1 MEQAEQADALSATSS
16 KKEAEWLID
25 DPAAKAA
32 HRRMPSDDEYVFDG
46 EIDASLARHAA
57 NKRIKCDDAREEGEV
72 KGDNKQGSEAEE
84 EEKAEAKK
92 EQRSEEGESA
102 RTQCGDGDHGAE
114 RAEDGHEAGTG
125 TIRVIRTQVY
135 EDLLTLDEFQKL
147 AGEERNSNRTH
158 KIEMNKSVVIYIP
171 PQDPRNGGHEVE
183 VTKYVVLST
192 TVTEQEISVADM
204 TMQDLI
210 NNVYPGDPNPPKK
223 INIFMDHGVGPPFGA
238 P

>member
-1 MEQAEQADALSATSS
+1 MEQAEQADALSATS
-16 KKEAEWLID
+16 KKGAEWLID
-25 DPAAKAA
+25 APAAKAA
-32 HRRMPSDDEYVFDG
+32 HRRMPSDDEYVYDG

-57 NKRIKCDDAREEGEV
+57 NKRTKRDDTHEEGEV

-92 EQRSEEGESA
+92 EQRSEEDESV
-102 RTQCGDGDHGAE
+102 RTRCGDGDHGAE

-125 TIRVIRTQVY
+125 TIRVIRKQVY
-135 EDLLTLDEFQKL
+135 EDMMTLVEFQKL
-147 AGEERNSNRTH
+147 EGAERNPNRTH
-158 KIEMNKSVVIYIP
+158 NVEMNKWAIYL

-204 TMQDLI
+204 TIQDLM
-210 NNVYPGDPNPPKK
+210 NNVYPGDPNPPKN

>member
-1 MEQAEQADALSATSS
+1 M
-16 KKEAEWLID
+16 
-25 DPAAKAA
+25 
-32 HRRMPSDDEYVFDG
+32 
-46 EIDASLARHAA
+46 
-57 NKRIKCDDAREEGEV
+57 NKR
-72 KGDNKQGSEAEE
+72 
-84 EEKAEAKK
+84 
-92 EQRSEEGESA
+92 
-102 RTQCGDGDHGAE
+102 
-114 RAEDGHEAGTG
+114 
-125 TIRVIRTQVY
+125 VI
-135 EDLLTLDEFQKL
+135 
-147 AGEERNSNRTH
+147 
-158 KIEMNKSVVIYIP
+158 IYL

>member
-32 HRRMPSDDEYVFDG
+32 HRRMPSDDEYVYDG

-92 EQRSEEGESA
+92 EQRSEEDESV
-102 RTQCGDGDHGAE
+102 RTRCGDGDHGAE
-114 RAEDGHEAGTG
+114 RAEDGHEAGTS
-125 TIRVIRTQVY
+125 TIRVMRAQVY
-135 EDLLTLDEFQKL
+135 EDMMTFVEFQKL
-147 AGEERNSNRTH
+147 EGAEKNPNRTH
-158 KIEMNKSVVIYIP
+158 KIDMERWVIYL

-183 VTKYVVLST
+183 VKKFVVLST
-192 TVTEQEISVADM
+192 TVTEQYISVADR
-204 TMQDLI
+204 TIQDLK
-210 NNVYPGDPNPPKK
+210 NNVYPGDPNPPNN
-223 INIFMDHGVGPPFGA
+223 INIVMDHGVGPPFGA